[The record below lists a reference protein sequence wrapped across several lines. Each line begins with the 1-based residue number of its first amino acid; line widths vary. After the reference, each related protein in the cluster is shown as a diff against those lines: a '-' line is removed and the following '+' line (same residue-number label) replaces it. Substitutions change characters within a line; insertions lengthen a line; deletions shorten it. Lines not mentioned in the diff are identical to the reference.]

1 MNQIND
7 QLFTK
12 RYNALNPLQKLA
24 VDTIEG
30 PVLVVAGPG
39 SGKTE
44 LLALRIANI
53 IKIGQARPE
62 HILALTFT
70 ESACNNMRERLLK
83 IMGKEAHLVPIFTF
97 HSFCTN
103 IISKYPEHFF
113 DAHHFEPISDLKQNE
128 ILSNIFSK
136 LPYGH
141 PLYGYHEERG
151 YAYFGDTQERIK
163 NCKEAGLSPQEL
175 KNKIHTNT
183 KELEIITPILQANL
197 PARVTADSILPLI
210 TKLSESKT
218 ELGSLYADSIE
229 TLREQKELG
238 KIKSSLLAKDENGD
252 FIFKE
257 EKYTQKLL
265 AVADIY
271 LQYQEA
277 LWKQGYFDFNDM
289 ILYVRDRLH
298 TNNELRAEI
307 EETYQYILV
316 DEFQDTNN
324 AQLGLITSITS
335 NEVLEGRA
343 NVFVVGDD
351 DQSIYKFQGAELS
364 NIFNFRKMYTDVQ
377 VIVLTNNYR
386 STQKVLD
393 FAQKVIAQGTDRLAT
408 KDKTFVKELLAQ
420 NTELKEGEIYV
431 NSFGAKEQ
439 ELLFVADT
447 IRKTIE
453 TGVTPEEIAVI
464 SRNHSE
470 LQELL
475 PYLDFAG
482 VPYNYERKE
491 SVFDQKHIEELITI
505 CAFLETVGNKDI
517 ASNDELLSKILS
529 FEFLGIE
536 RIAIW
541 QISNKAY
548 TERREWLSIMLES
561 DIVYIRELAQY
572 FIELGILAK
581 TTPLEIILD
590 LIIGSREIVL
600 ASNENED
607 EYYHDSIPKL
617 KSTFVSK
624 YKQVYF
630 GEEVLHGDIASYVH
644 FLSSLRVF
652 IYALREYKKGE
663 KLLVQDL
670 SQFVSLHKEYNIA
683 LLNKT
688 AFAGNTAAINI
699 MTAHKAKGLEFEY
712 VFVIGAENSRWTKS
726 KKSNKLLLPKNM
738 PYDRKADTYDDFL
751 RLFFVALTRAKHT
764 IYLSHSSPVVSF
776 IADSQAEG
784 ALVQAEA
791 VIQNDSLINRLSVYS
806 IPPFARSE
814 EALLKKVLENYMLS
828 PTHLSNFLNV
838 TKGGPKLFLEQN
850 LLRFPQS
857 KSSSSVYGS
866 AMHRAVE
873 MLYVLTKKN
882 GSLPS
887 LSETIAVFEN
897 EIRKSRLLESDESN
911 LLKKGCEKLTHFYE
925 SQKERIRV
933 EAEKCKTEVDFKH
946 QGVTLGGVLLTGKI
960 DRIYEGENG
969 IQVIDIKSGN
979 SFTDFE
985 YKKSK
990 NDDYENIKKHNYK
1003 QQLLMYKIL
1012 LEESRE
1018 YRNKNIIEGTLSF
1031 IDSDTIQETSIDFSE
1046 LTYEE
1051 IDDFKKLL
1059 IAVYTKIVNLDFP
1072 DISQYEQN
1080 VEGIIAFEKDLIAGK
1095 I

>member
-1 MNQIND
+1 MNQINE
-7 QLFTK
+7 QLFNK
-12 RYNALNPLQKLA
+12 RYSALNNAQKLA
-24 VDTIEG
+24 VDSIEG

-70 ESACNNMRERLLK
+70 ESACSNMRERLLK
-83 IMGKEAHLVPIFTF
+83 IMGKDAHLVPIFTF

-113 DAHHFEPISDLKQNE
+113 DAHRFEPISDLKQNE

-141 PLYGYHEERG
+141 SLYGYHGERG

-175 KNKIHTNT
+175 KNKIHANT
-183 KELEIITPILQANL
+183 KELEVITPILQDNL
-197 PARVTADSILPLI
+197 PARITADSILPLI
-210 TKLSESKT
+210 AKLSESGAQ
-218 ELGSLYADSIE
+218 LGTLYADALE
-229 TLREQKELG
+229 TLREQKELS
-238 KIKSSLLAKDENGD
+238 KIKSSMLAKDENGD

-257 EKYTQKLL
+257 QKYTQKLL
-265 AVADIY
+265 DVADIY
-271 LQYQEA
+271 QEYQET

-289 ILYVRDRLH
+289 ILYVRDRLQ
-298 TNNELRAEI
+298 TNGELRAEI

-335 NEVLEGRA
+335 NEVLEGKA

-364 NIFNFRKMYTDVQ
+364 NIFNFRKMYKDVQ

-393 FAQKVIAQGTDRLAT
+393 FAQKVIAQGTDRLVS
-408 KDKTFVKELLAQ
+408 KDKTFVKELVAK
-420 NTELKEGEIYV
+420 NTELGQGEIYV

-439 ELLFVADT
+439 ELLFVAEQ

-453 TGVTPEEIAVI
+453 EGVAPEEIAVI

-475 PYLDFAG
+475 PYLDFAA

-505 CAFLETVGNKDI
+505 CAFLETVGNKDV

-529 FEFLGIE
+529 FEFLGID
-536 RIAIW
+536 RIVIW
-541 QISNKAY
+541 QISNKSY

-561 DIVYIRELAQY
+561 DIEYVRELAQY

-600 ASNENED
+600 ASDANED
-607 EYYHDSIPKL
+607 EYYHNSIPKL

-688 AFAGNTAAINI
+688 AFAGNAAAINV

-712 VFVIGAENSRWTKS
+712 VFIIGAENSRWTKN
-726 KKSNKLLLPKNM
+726 KRSNKLPLPKNM

-764 IYLSHSSPVVSF
+764 IYLSHSSAVVPF
-776 IADSQAEG
+776 IADSQEEG
-784 ALVQAEA
+784 GLVEA
-791 VIQNDSLINRLSVYS
+791 DMVMQNDSLVNGLSVYS

-866 AMHRAVE
+866 AMHKAVE
-873 MLYVLTKKN
+873 ILYVLTKKN

-887 LSETIAVFEN
+887 LAETIAVFES
-897 EIRKSRLLESDESN
+897 EIQKSRLLEADESN
-911 LLKKGCEKLTHFYE
+911 LLIKGRTKLTHLYE
-925 SQKERIRV
+925 SQKERILA
-933 EAEKCKTEVDFKH
+933 EARECKTEVDFKH
-946 QGVTLGGVLLTGKI
+946 QGVTLGGALLTGKI
-960 DRIYEGENG
+960 DRIKETESGL
-969 IQVIDIKSGN
+969 QVIDIKSGK
-979 SFTDFE
+979 SFDGFE

-990 NDDYENIKKHNYK
+990 DDDYENIKKHNYK

-1018 YRNKNIIEGTLSF
+1018 YRNKDVIEGTLSF
-1031 IDSDTIQETSIDFSE
+1031 VDTDEIQETSIDFGQV
-1046 LTYEE
+1046 TYEE
-1051 IDDFKKLL
+1051 MEDFKKLL
-1059 IAVYTKIVNLDFP
+1059 VAVYNKIITLDFP
-1072 DISQYEQN
+1072 DISAYEQN
-1080 VEGIIAFEKDLIAGK
+1080 VEGIMAFEKDLIAGK
-1095 I
+1095 V

>member
-1 MNQIND
+1 MEYPN
-7 QLFTK
+7 FEK
-12 RYNALNPLQKLA
+12 RLEALNNAQKRA
-24 VDTIEG
+24 VMTTEG

-44 LLALRIANI
+44 ILALRIANI
-53 IKIGQARPE
+53 IKIGSARPE

-70 ESACNNMRERLLK
+70 ESACTNMRDRLLK
-83 IMGKEAHLVPIFTF
+83 IMGKEAYLVPIFTF
-97 HSFCTN
+97 HSFCTS

-113 DAHHFEPISDLKQNE
+113 DAHRFEPISDLKQNE
-128 ILSNIFSK
+128 ILSTIFSK

-141 PLYGYHEERG
+141 SLYGYHEERG
-151 YAYFGDTQERIK
+151 YSYFSDTQERIK
-163 NCKEAGLSPQEL
+163 NFKEAGLRPEDVR
-175 KNKIHTNT
+175 KKIQSNQ
-183 KELEIITPILQANL
+183 KDLEIITPILHQYL
-197 PARVTADSILPLI
+197 PTRINEAGVLTLI
-210 TKLSESKT
+210 TKLSESNT
-218 ELGSLYADSIE
+218 ELGVLYAE
-229 TLREQKELG
+229 NLERLVEQKELG
-238 KIKSSLLAKDENGD
+238 KIKSSLLSKDENGET
-252 FIFKE
+252 IFKE
-257 EKYTQKLL
+257 QKYTQKLL
-265 AVADIY
+265 DVAGV
-271 LQYQEA
+271 YQEYQET

-289 ILYVRDRLH
+289 ILYVRDKLVS
-298 TNNELRAEI
+298 NNELRAEV

-335 NEVLEGRA
+335 NEVLEGKA

-364 NIFNFRKMYTDVQ
+364 NIFNFRKMYKDVE
-377 VIVLTNNYR
+377 VIVLTDNYR
-386 STQKVLD
+386 STQKVLN
-393 FAQKVIAQGTDRLAT
+393 FAQKVISQGTDRLVK
-408 KDKTFVKELLAQ
+408 KDISFVKELVAQ
-420 NTELKEGEIYV
+420 NSKLDDGEIYV
-431 NSFGAKEQ
+431 NSFTSKEE
-439 ELLFVADT
+439 ELLFVAEQ
-447 IRKTIE
+447 IQKLIE
-453 TGVTPEEIAVI
+453 AGIDPKEIAVI

-475 PYLDFAG
+475 PYLDFSV

-505 CAFLETVGNKDI
+505 CAFLESVGSAD
-517 ASNDELLSKILS
+517 SLPNDELLSQILS
-529 FEFLGIE
+529 FEFLGID
-536 RIAIW
+536 RLSIW
-541 QISNKAY
+541 KLSNKAY
-548 TERREWLSIMLES
+548 TERKNWLEIMLES
-561 DIVYIRELAQY
+561 EDAQISELAQY
-572 FIELGILAK
+572 FIELGVLAK

-600 ASNENED
+600 ASDENED
-607 EYYHDSIPKL
+607 EYYHNSIPKL
-617 KSTFVSK
+617 KSKFVSK

-652 IYALREYKKGE
+652 IYALHEYKKGE
-663 KLLVQDL
+663 KLVVQDL
-670 SQFVSLHKEYNIA
+670 SQFVSLHKEYKIA

-688 AFAGNTAAINI
+688 AFAGNADAINV

-726 KKSNKLLLPKNM
+726 KKNNKLPLPKNM

-764 IYLSHSSPVVSF
+764 IYLSHSSNVVPF
-776 IADSQAEG
+776 IAEAQEEG
-784 ALVQAEA
+784 GLVELEKNT
-791 VIQNDSLINRLSVYS
+791 QNESLINGLSVYS

-866 AMHRAVE
+866 AMHRAIE

-887 LSETIAVFEN
+887 LEEIILVFEN
-897 EIRKSRLLESDESN
+897 EIQKSRLLLRDESD
-911 LLKKGCEKLTHFYE
+911 LLKKGREKLTHFYQQ
-925 SQKERIRV
+925 QKEQILQ
-933 EAEKCKTEVDFKH
+933 EAAECKTEVDFKQ
-946 QGVTLGGVLLTGKI
+946 QGVEIGGAFLTGKI
-960 DRIYEGENG
+960 DRIRETEDG
-969 IQVIDIKSGN
+969 IEVIDIKSGKA
-979 SFTDFE
+979 FDTFD

-990 NDDYENIKKHNYK
+990 EDDYENIKKHNYK
-1003 QQLLMYKIL
+1003 QQLLMYKLL
-1012 LEESRE
+1012 LENSRE
-1018 YRNKNIIEGTLSF
+1018 YRSKTVLSGRLSF
-1031 IDSDTIQETSIDFSE
+1031 VDTNEIKEVSFNFSE
-1046 LTYEE
+1046 ISSGE
-1051 IDDFKKLL
+1051 IEDFKKLL
-1059 IAVYTKIVNLDFP
+1059 ISVYNKITTLDFP
-1072 DISQYEQN
+1072 DISAYEQN
-1080 VEGIIAFEKDLIAGK
+1080 VEGIMAFERDLIDGT